1 VDKLKE
7 YKVAHKGLK
16 EGTHSFRF
24 TLDRDFFDRFE
35 ATAGTEGEVTVE
47 VEMVKHAT
55 FIETRARLR
64 GTVKA
69 TCDRCLDEMELPLAG
84 EMTFLLK
91 QGGREEGNDDDFI
104 VLPPGED
111 HVDLS
116 APLYEL
122 FMLSYPAR
130 VAHPGGECDPEME
143 RLLEALD
150 PGDDPADDPRWDEL
164 KKLINN

>member
-1 VDKLKE
+1 MDKLKE

-24 TLDRDFFDRFE
+24 TLDRDFFNCFE
-35 ATAGTEGEVTVE
+35 ATGGTEGEVTVE
-47 VEMVKHAT
+47 VEVMKHST
-55 FIETRARLR
+55 FIEIRARLE
-64 GTVKA
+64 GKVKA
-69 TCDRCLDEMELPLAG
+69 TCDRCLDEMELPLSG
-84 EMTFLLK
+84 EMTFFLK

-116 APLYEL
+116 VPLYEL

-130 VAHPGGECDPEME
+130 VTHPDGECDPEME
-143 RLLEALD
+143 RLIEALD
-150 PGDDPADDPRWDEL
+150 PGDAAASDPRWDEL
-164 KKLINN
+164 NKLINN